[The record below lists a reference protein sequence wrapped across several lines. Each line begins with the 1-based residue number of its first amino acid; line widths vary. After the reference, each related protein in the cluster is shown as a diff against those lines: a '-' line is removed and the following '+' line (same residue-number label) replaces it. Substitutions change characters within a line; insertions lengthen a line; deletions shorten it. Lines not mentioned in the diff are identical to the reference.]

1 MECGYPHSGVR
12 IILSH
17 PLLHL
22 GGGLIGKGDC
32 EDVIGVYAVFYQ
44 IADPPGNDPG
54 LAASGPGQYLQWAF
68 EVGDGLALWLGYVV
82 KDSAEDFLCHSIKA
96 RIINRGLKAQ
106 EFKGLML
113 KASRFLC

>member
-12 IILSH
+12 IILGH

-32 EDVIGVYAVFYQ
+32 EDVIGVYAVLYQ

-82 KDSAEDFLCHSIKA
+82 KYVAEDFLCHSIRACVIK
-96 RIINRGLKAQ
+96 RYELSGHKKNNCLKA
-106 EFKGLML
+106 
-113 KASRFLC
+113 